1 MIKKIVKVD
10 YNDKYDDEIDKL
22 RVSVSMLL
30 LERDNLL
37 FHECKNIEAEYVLEF
52 GKLEYKVYEAECE
65 YRRLKR
71 KLELIIT
78 SRNHNEPID
87 LDTIE
92 EQLEKELEEFYK
104 ILNAKL
110 GEIED
115 AKIRQG
121 LPRLSVEEDKEL
133 KSLYRKLIKK
143 LHPDMNPNV
152 TEYEKE
158 LFNKVVE
165 CYENGNLLELQMIEI
180 SLEDKSVTVEN
191 SLEEKQR
198 LTKLVD
204 KLNSQIQEIKS
215 TYPYILKETLV
226 NKEKTIQRYKELNE
240 MYDRYSYEIQIYTE
254 EIENFLKEEKM
265 SDIIK
270 KNNDYLRIKY
280 TDEHGLAGIKPFQ
293 RDILLFD
300 THIAGTTHIE
310 GMDEL
315 EKHIHIGDRL
325 EFYRQQDNP
334 YDTNAIEIRNDTNVK
349 LGYVPKADNI
359 VFSRLMDAG
368 KLLYGKVIS
377 KEILDNWVKIRIE
390 IYLHEI

>member
-10 YNDKYDDEIDKL
+10 YNDKYDDELDKL

-37 FHECKNIEAEYVLEF
+37 FHECKNIEAEYVLKF

-78 SRNHNEPID
+78 FRNHNEPID
-87 LDTIE
+87 LDTID

-104 ILNAKL
+104 ILNVKL
-110 GEIED
+110 EEIED

-180 SLEDKSVTVEN
+180 SLEDKSITVEN

-204 KLNSQIQEIKS
+204 RLTSQIQEIKS

-226 NKEKTIQRYKELNE
+226 NKEKTIERYKELNE
-240 MYDRYSYEIQIYTE
+240 MFDRYSYEIQIYTE
-254 EIENFLKEEKM
+254 EIENFLKEE
-265 SDIIK
+265 
-270 KNNDYLRIKY
+270 
-280 TDEHGLAGIKPFQ
+280 
-293 RDILLFD
+293 
-300 THIAGTTHIE
+300 
-310 GMDEL
+310 
-315 EKHIHIGDRL
+315 
-325 EFYRQQDNP
+325 
-334 YDTNAIEIRNDTNVK
+334 
-349 LGYVPKADNI
+349 
-359 VFSRLMDAG
+359 
-368 KLLYGKVIS
+368 
-377 KEILDNWVKIRIE
+377 
-390 IYLHEI
+390 

>member
-1 MIKKIVKVD
+1 M
-10 YNDKYDDEIDKL
+10 
-22 RVSVSMLL
+22 
-30 LERDNLL
+30 
-37 FHECKNIEAEYVLEF
+37 
-52 GKLEYKVYEAECE
+52 
-65 YRRLKR
+65 
-71 KLELIIT
+71 
-78 SRNHNEPID
+78 
-87 LDTIE
+87 DTID

-180 SLEDKSVTVEN
+180 SLEDQSITVEN

-204 KLNSQIQEIKS
+204 RLTSQIQEIKS

-226 NKEKTIQRYKELNE
+226 NKEKTIERYKELNE
-240 MYDRYSYEIQIYTE
+240 MYDMYSYEIQIYTE
-254 EIENFLKEEKM
+254 EIENFIKEE
-265 SDIIK
+265 
-270 KNNDYLRIKY
+270 
-280 TDEHGLAGIKPFQ
+280 
-293 RDILLFD
+293 
-300 THIAGTTHIE
+300 
-310 GMDEL
+310 
-315 EKHIHIGDRL
+315 
-325 EFYRQQDNP
+325 
-334 YDTNAIEIRNDTNVK
+334 
-349 LGYVPKADNI
+349 
-359 VFSRLMDAG
+359 
-368 KLLYGKVIS
+368 
-377 KEILDNWVKIRIE
+377 
-390 IYLHEI
+390 

>member
-1 MIKKIVKVD
+1 M
-10 YNDKYDDEIDKL
+10 
-22 RVSVSMLL
+22 
-30 LERDNLL
+30 
-37 FHECKNIEAEYVLEF
+37 
-52 GKLEYKVYEAECE
+52 
-65 YRRLKR
+65 
-71 KLELIIT
+71 
-78 SRNHNEPID
+78 
-87 LDTIE
+87 DTID

-180 SLEDKSVTVEN
+180 SLEDKSITVEN

-204 KLNSQIQEIKS
+204 KLTSQIQEIKS

-226 NKEKTIQRYKELNE
+226 NKEKTIERYKELNE
-240 MYDRYSYEIQIYTE
+240 IYDRYSYEIQIYTE
-254 EIENFLKEEKM
+254 EIENFLKEE
-265 SDIIK
+265 
-270 KNNDYLRIKY
+270 
-280 TDEHGLAGIKPFQ
+280 
-293 RDILLFD
+293 
-300 THIAGTTHIE
+300 
-310 GMDEL
+310 
-315 EKHIHIGDRL
+315 
-325 EFYRQQDNP
+325 
-334 YDTNAIEIRNDTNVK
+334 
-349 LGYVPKADNI
+349 
-359 VFSRLMDAG
+359 
-368 KLLYGKVIS
+368 
-377 KEILDNWVKIRIE
+377 
-390 IYLHEI
+390 